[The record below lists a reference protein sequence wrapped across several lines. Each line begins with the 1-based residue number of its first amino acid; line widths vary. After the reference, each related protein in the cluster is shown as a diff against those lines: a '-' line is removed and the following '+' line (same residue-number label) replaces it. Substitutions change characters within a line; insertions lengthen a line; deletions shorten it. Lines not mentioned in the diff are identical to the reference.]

1 MATSEAVLQSVPSQ
15 QALRSDWRRGA
26 AICAGLTAVAL
37 AVHGY
42 HPFVEDGGVYIT
54 GIQHLLHPELYPY
67 WSGFAT
73 AHLRYELFAP
83 MVAALVRITSISL
96 MAIMLMLYLAGIWA
110 TLFAGWLLVARCTSS
125 LEARCGAV
133 SLLALTL
140 TIPAAGTSLI
150 VMDPYVTARTI
161 STPCTLFAIVAAL
174 YALDFARAGS
184 PRAWWSSALCIAC
197 IAFAALAHPLMAAY
211 AFGSVLLL
219 LAASSETPRTRWIT
233 TGAVCTVSFAA
244 AAVLAWISPRMSP
257 DYVQV
262 ALTRNYW
269 FVATWHW
276 YEQFGLIAPLILLYW
291 LARKTTE
298 PGGSAA
304 RNVARMAVAAGAT
317 AIVVALAFARVSDA
331 GSLVARLQP
340 LRIYQTIY
348 VLMLL
353 AVGAFLG
360 ERALRRSAWRWAA
373 LFCVVGSLFYFVQE
387 QTFPSSAHVEFPGST
402 PANPWE
408 QGFLWIRAHTPVQAR
423 FALDSNYI
431 NAPQEDSQNF
441 RAIAERSAL
450 PDLAKDGGIASIAP
464 DLTSVWKEGED
475 LQANLDR
482 GLGTAQIERLRGAGI
497 DWVALAARTPTTFP
511 CAYSNV
517 AMKVCELP
525 RGPYDT
531 RPVRSNS
538 R

>member
-1 MATSEAVLQSVPSQ
+1 MATFEAVLQFVPSQ
-15 QALRSDWRRGA
+15 QALRSDGRRGA
-26 AICAGLTAVAL
+26 LVCASLTAVACV
-37 AVHGY
+37 VHGY

-54 GIQHLLHPELYPY
+54 GIKHLLNPELYPH

-83 MVAALVRITSISL
+83 MVAALVRITGLSL
-96 MAIMLMLYLAGIWA
+96 MATLLALYLAGIWS
-110 TLFAGWLLVARCTSS
+110 TLFAGWLLIARCTGT

-174 YALDFARAGS
+174 HALDSARAAS
-184 PRAWWSSALCIAC
+184 FRAWWSIGLCVASIAL
-197 IAFAALAHPLMAAY
+197 AALAHPLMAGY
-211 AFGSVLLL
+211 ALGCVLLL
-219 LAASSETPRTRWIT
+219 IAGSSETPRTRWMA
-233 TGAVCTVSFAA
+233 TGALCAASFIAA
-244 AAVLAWISPRMSP
+244 AALWWISPRMSAG
-257 DYVQV
+257 YVQV

-269 FVATWHW
+269 FVASWHW
-276 YEQFGLIAPLILLYW
+276 YEQFGLIAPLVLLYW
-291 LARKTTE
+291 LARRSAE

-304 RNVARMAVAAGAT
+304 RSLARMAAAAGAT
-317 AIVVALAFARVSDA
+317 AIVVALAFARVTHA

-387 QTFPSSAHVEFPGST
+387 QTFPSSGHIEFPGRP

-408 QGFLWIRAHTPVQAR
+408 QGFLWIRAHTPVRAR
-423 FALDSNYI
+423 FALDADYI
-431 NAPQEDSQNF
+431 AAPHEDSQNF
-441 RAIAERSAL
+441 RAAAERSAL
-450 PDLAKDGGIASIAP
+450 PDYAKDGGIASIAP
-464 DLTSVWKEGED
+464 DLTSAWEEGER
-475 LQANLDR
+475 LQTNLDR
-482 GLGTAQIERLRGAGI
+482 GVGPAQIARLRSAGI
-497 DWVALAARTPTTFP
+497 EWVVLTASTPITVP
-511 CAYSNV
+511 CAYANA
-517 AMKVCELP
+517 AMKVCQLP
-525 RGPYDT
+525 R
-531 RPVRSNS
+531 
-538 R
+538 

>member
-1 MATSEAVLQSVPSQ
+1 M
-15 QALRSDWRRGA
+15 
-26 AICAGLTAVAL
+26 AL

-54 GIQHLLHPELYPY
+54 GIRRLLHPELYPY

-83 MVAALVRITSISL
+83 MVAALVHITSFSL
-96 MAIMLMLYLAGIWA
+96 MATMLALYLAGIWA

-125 LEARCGAV
+125 IEARCGAV

-161 STPCTLFAIVAAL
+161 STPCTLFAIVTAL
-174 YALDFARAGS
+174 YALDSARAAS
-184 PRAWWSSALCIAC
+184 QRAWWSIAFC
-197 IAFAALAHPLMAAY
+197 VACVGFAALAHPLMAAY
-211 AFGSVLLL
+211 AFGCVLLL
-219 LAASSETPRTRWIT
+219 LAASSETRRTRWIA
-233 TGAVCTVSFAA
+233 TGAVCVVSFAA

-276 YEQFGLIAPLILLYW
+276 YEQFGLIAPVVLLCW
-291 LARKTTE
+291 LARKTSE
-298 PGGSAA
+298 PGGAAA
-304 RNVARMAVAAGAT
+304 RSVARMSAAAGAT
-317 AIVVALAFARVSDA
+317 AIAVALAFARVSDA

-373 LFCVVGSLFYFVQE
+373 LFCIVGSLFYFVQQ
-387 QTFPSSAHVEFPGST
+387 QTFPSSAHVEFPGSM

-423 FALDSNYI
+423 FALDADYI
-431 NAPQEDSQNF
+431 TAPHEDSQNF
-441 RAIAERSAL
+441 RAAAERSAL
-450 PDLAKDGGIASIAP
+450 PDYAKDGGIASIAP
-464 DLTSVWKEGED
+464 DLTPMWEQGEG
-475 LQANLDR
+475 LQENLDR
-482 GLGTAQIERLRGAGI
+482 GVGPAQIARLRRAGV
-497 DWVALAARTPTTFP
+497 DWIVLTANTPTSFP
-511 CAYSNV
+511 CQYTNT
-517 AMKVCELP
+517 AMKVCTLP
-525 RGPYDT
+525 Q
-531 RPVRSNS
+531 
-538 R
+538 

>member
-26 AICAGLTAVAL
+26 AICAVLTAAAL

-54 GIQHLLHPELYPY
+54 GIRHLLHPELYPY

-83 MVAALVRITSISL
+83 MVAALVRITGLTL
-96 MAIMLMLYLAGIWA
+96 MATMLALYLAGIWA
-110 TLFAGWLLVARCTSS
+110 TLFAGWLLAARCTSS

-161 STPCTLFAIVAAL
+161 STPCTLFAILAAL
-174 YALDFARAGS
+174 YALDSARAGS
-184 PRAWWSSALCIAC
+184 PRAWWNVALCGAC
-197 IAFAALAHPLMAAY
+197 VAFAALAHPLMAAY
-211 AFGSVLLL
+211 AFGCVLLL
-219 LAASSETPRTRWIT
+219 LAGSSENPRTRRIA
-233 TGAVCTVSFAA
+233 TGAVCLASFAA
-244 AAVLAWISPRMSP
+244 AAVLAWISPKMSP

-269 FVATWHW
+269 FVATWHS
-276 YEQFGLIAPLILLYW
+276 YEQFGLVAPLILLYW
-291 LARKTTE
+291 LARKATE
-298 PGGSAA
+298 PGSSAA

-317 AIVVALAFARVSDA
+317 AIIIALAFARVSDA

-360 ERALRRSAWRWAA
+360 ERVLRRSTWRWAA
-373 LFCVVGSLFYFVQE
+373 LFCVVGSLFYFVQQ
-387 QTFPSSAHVEFPGST
+387 QTFPSSAHVEFPGRP

-408 QGFLWIRAHTPVQAR
+408 QGFLWIRSHTPVQAR
-423 FALDSNYI
+423 FALDADYI
-431 NAPQEDSQNF
+431 TAPREDSQNF
-441 RAIAERSAL
+441 RAEAERSAL
-450 PDLAKDGGIASIAP
+450 PDYAKDGGIASIAP
-464 DLTSVWKEGED
+464 DLTPAWEQGER
-475 LQANLDR
+475 LQQNLDR
-482 GLGTAQIERLRGAGI
+482 GVGPAQIARLRSAGV
-497 DWVALAARTPTTFP
+497 DWVVLAAKTPTSFP
-511 CAYSNV
+511 CQYTNT
-517 AMKVCELP
+517 AMKVCALP
-525 RGPYDT
+525 H
-531 RPVRSNS
+531 
-538 R
+538 